1 MNINSDCHRQ
11 QRAKNKN
18 DNQRGE
24 EKRGIKNQRKGKG
37 ALSLSLSTLH
47 HKAESITATPESE
60 LERQGE
66 RKVAKEEKRGI
77 CQRLNQKAGMCGE

>member
-1 MNINSDCHRQ
+1 LNINSDCHRK

-18 DNQRGE
+18 DNQRAE
-24 EKRGIKNQRKGKG
+24 EKRGIKNQRKSRG

-60 LERQGE
+60 
-66 RKVAKEEKRGI
+66 
-77 CQRLNQKAGMCGE
+77 